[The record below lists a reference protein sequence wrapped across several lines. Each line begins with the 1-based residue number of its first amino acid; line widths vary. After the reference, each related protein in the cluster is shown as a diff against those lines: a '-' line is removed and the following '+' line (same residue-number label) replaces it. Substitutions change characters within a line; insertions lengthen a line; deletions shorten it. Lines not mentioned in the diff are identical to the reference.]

1 MGIKVKMQEDKSLPF
16 GARFEAAVSSIEETD
31 LKFGKTAKLWF
42 EINND
47 PDHEGKKL
55 SILANLKLSPKSK
68 LFNIAS
74 TLKPE
79 LSDLEVGEELDLD
92 ELLGCKAIIEL
103 EKKEDSES
111 GFPNIEK
118 VLPWKEEK

>member
-1 MGIKVKMQEDKSLPF
+1 MGSKVKMEEDRGLPF
-16 GARFEAAVSSIEETD
+16 EGKFDAVVSSIGEAN
-31 LKFGKTAKLWF
+31 LQFGKTAKIWW
-42 EINND
+42 EIIND

-55 SILANLKLSPKSK
+55 SILANLKLSPRSK

-79 LSDLEVGEELDLD
+79 LSEIKVGEELDLD
-92 ELLGCKAIIEL
+92 ELLGCKTIIEL
-103 EKKEDSES
+103 DKKEDSES

-118 VLPWKEEK
+118 ILPWEAEK